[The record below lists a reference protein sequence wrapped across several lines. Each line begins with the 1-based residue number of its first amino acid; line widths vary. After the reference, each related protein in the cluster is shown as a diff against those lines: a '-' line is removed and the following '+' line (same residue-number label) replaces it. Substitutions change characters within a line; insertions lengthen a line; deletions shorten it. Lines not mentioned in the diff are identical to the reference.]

1 MDSLFTL
8 QYTCLLVFA
17 MLMLQLLVSRLYQ
30 NSTTTQYEKSRLLLA
45 ATMLILVVHYALQ
58 IKFKLRANDDNVGTV
73 FNTLFYPIANY
84 FLACSIIQLQSSRK
98 TTRRYAIAGA
108 LACLSIVVVF
118 AIGWYTS
125 GNMALD
131 GMRGIIFAMFAL
143 SMVYFMT
150 SPTIILRRTQ
160 HRINDDTGGDI
171 STYDRYTK
179 ASYLLLSMLSST
191 LIFAVT
197 WRPALYVVGPLI
209 LFTMFLFVSSFVALG
224 FNMAPVEDVLT
235 DDDTSNT
242 TSDYCDDFANDDP
255 AIISEGQIER
265 ISNILERW
273 VTDGGFRDT
282 SANIGKLAQQTGV
295 SRIRLSQYFDQ
306 YLNSTFR
313 IWLSGIRFC
322 RSATACQGT
331 SRIQQR
337 HNIGILRIL
346 IAQPTVQDFQRQYGH
361 VATRMARNAGL
372 KRFYIIVVKLV
383 LCYFA
388 N

>member
-1 MDSLFTL
+1 MESLFTL

-30 NSTTTQYEKSRLLLA
+30 NSTTPQYEKSRLLLA

-98 TTRRYAIAGA
+98 TTRRYAIVGA
-108 LACLSIVVVF
+108 LACLSIVGVF

-160 HRINDDTGGDI
+160 HRINNDTGGDI

-197 WRPALYVVGPLI
+197 WRPALYVVGPLM
-209 LFTMFLFVSSFVALG
+209 LFTVFLFVSSFVALG

-235 DDDTSNT
+235 EDETYGNASDYYNELADDDHT
-242 TSDYCDDFANDDP
+242 T
-255 AIISEGQIER
+255 ISTGQIEK
-265 ISNILERW
+265 ISIILGQW
-273 VTDGGFRDT
+273 VANGGFRDS
-282 SANIGKLAQQTGV
+282 SANIGKLSQQTGI

-313 IWLSGIRFC
+313 VWLSGIRFAEAQRLVKAHPEYNNDTISIYC
-322 RSATACQGT
+322 GFSSRSQLYKIFNDNTGMSPREWREMQ
-331 SRIQQR
+331 S
-337 HNIGILRIL
+337 
-346 IAQPTVQDFQRQYGH
+346 
-361 VATRMARNAGL
+361 
-372 KRFYIIVVKLV
+372 
-383 LCYFA
+383 
-388 N
+388 